1 MEASSICY
9 NSFIE
14 LWLTHPGSRSVKCR
28 GRWFLAHSGLCIHR
42 DCQAPW
48 RRRHPERHPQLRA
61 SPPARARLCSRLSAV
76 LSGRFQQA
84 ERTRVALCIRCSR
97 RARRSRLVRTA
108 GGSAAASGCPCLP
121 AAALPAAAVSRASAV
136 PLFPHP
142 LPVSWSAFHGAEG
155 RAPLCGRLVASAQ
168 AGFLPTTS
176 LSWPSSSLL
185 RESPRFRLN
194 ECTLFRGTLSFC
206 CYCNG
211 VFLYHSGL

>member
-28 GRWFLAHSGLCIHR
+28 GRWFLAHSELCIHR

-84 ERTRVALCIRCSR
+84 ERTRGPLHPLLSAGAAFRGRS
-97 RARRSRLVRTA
+97 ARRGAAPRPLGVPVCRPRPFLRLRFP
-108 GGSAAASGCPCLP
+108 GPRPCLCFPTRSLSAGRRFTGRKDGRPCAAGSSRQHRP
-121 AAALPAAAVSRASAV
+121 AFCRPRLCPGR
-136 PLFPHP
+136 P
-142 LPVSWSAFHGAEG
+142 PVSSG
-155 RAPLCGRLVASAQ
+155 
-168 AGFLPTTS
+168 
-176 LSWPSSSLL
+176 
-185 RESPRFRLN
+185 SPP
-194 ECTLFRGTLSFC
+194 
-206 CYCNG
+206 
-211 VFLYHSGL
+211 VSG

>member
-28 GRWFLAHSGLCIHR
+28 GRWFLAHSELCIHR

-84 ERTRVALCIRCSR
+84 ERTRVALCTRCSR
-97 RARRSRLVRTA
+97 RARRFEAGPHGGGQRRGLWVSPSAGRGPSCGCGFPGLGRAFVSPPAPCQLV
-108 GGSAAASGCPCLP
+108 G
-121 AAALPAAAVSRASAV
+121 VSRGGRTGA
-136 PLFPHP
+136 
-142 LPVSWSAFHGAEG
+142 PVRQARRVST
-155 RAPLCGRLVASAQ
+155 GRLSADHVSVLAVLQ
-168 AGFLPTTS
+168 CP
-176 LSWPSSSLL
+176 P
-185 RESPRFRLN
+185 
-194 ECTLFRGTLSFC
+194 
-206 CYCNG
+206 G
-211 VFLYHSGL
+211 VPPFQVK

>member
-28 GRWFLAHSGLCIHR
+28 GRWFLAHSELCIHR

-97 RARRSRLVRTA
+97 RARRSRLVRTQ
-108 GGSAAASGCPCLP
+108 GAAPRPLGVPVCRPRPFLRLRFPGPRPCLCFPTRSLSAGRRFTGRKDGRPCAAGSSRQHRP
-121 AAALPAAAVSRASAV
+121 AFCRPRLCPGR
-136 PLFPHP
+136 P
-142 LPVSWSAFHGAEG
+142 PVSSG
-155 RAPLCGRLVASAQ
+155 
-168 AGFLPTTS
+168 
-176 LSWPSSSLL
+176 
-185 RESPRFRLN
+185 SPPFQ
-194 ECTLFRGTLSFC
+194 
-206 CYCNG
+206 
-211 VFLYHSGL
+211 VK